1 MLPCAAGEL
10 SAKLAEGAS
19 DAVFARNLHRARG
32 AMAQNAAIWNDC
44 HRTVIC
50 EGPAGLPGLSVPSMS
65 FLLSALPAPLD
76 FLSWGLLTGP
86 LGLILMGAGAMA
98 LHITS
103 VGEADEI

>member
-1 MLPCAAGEL
+1 LRVVVSGER
-10 SAKLAEGAS
+10 AEAPP
-19 DAVFARNLHRARG
+19 FARELRNARG
-32 AMAQNAAIWNDC
+32 AMTQNAAIWNDC
-44 HRTVIC
+44 QRTVIC
-50 EGPAGLPGLSVPSMS
+50 EGPARPVGLKVSPMS

>member
-1 MLPCAAGEL
+1 LAA
-10 SAKLAEGAS
+10 A
-19 DAVFARNLHRARG
+19 FARKLRKARN

-44 HRTVIC
+44 QRTMTC
-50 EGPAGLPGLSVPSMS
+50 ERPAGPAGLSVPSMS

-98 LHITS
+98 LHMTS